1 MFEPLPSLLC
11 RFIISGNTL
20 YQNYDITI
28 IIINFVVIFDV
39 LG

>member
-20 YQNYDITI
+20 YQNYDITF
-28 IIINFVVIFDV
+28 INFVVIFDV